1 MAGSTTVP
9 AASPSRAAR
18 AAPCPRHQGLRRHQ
32 PPALPTVIPRQAVR
46 LRDRL
51 CSRGGGWRRAEGIFQ
66 LPQVPVQ
73 LPCFRKRNLWKA
85 RRPVHSRRHFPHR
98 SVDPDPDPVQ
108 FSDSARILRNLW
120 PFCVFCRFG
129 RGLLLQ
135 GAVLVLCEIFG
146 RGATDEVVE
155 G

>member
-1 MAGSTTVP
+1 MSMAGSTTVP

-85 RRPVHSRRHFPHR
+85 RRPVHSRRHFPYR
-98 SVDPDPDPVQ
+98 SVDPDPDPVLHKGVLERRCRGQ
-108 FSDSARILRNLW
+108 VRPDKVQRQLDFARRQLPLQVHFSD
-120 PFCVFCRFG
+120 
-129 RGLLLQ
+129 Q
-135 GAVLVLCEIFG
+135 G
-146 RGATDEVVE
+146 
-155 G
+155 